1 MIKIGPNA
9 VEVPERLA
17 ILALTFMRARSE
29 LTYTVEGSDDLITW
43 STITANPGTA
53 GETVTV
59 TDTAPTSTPKR
70 YIRLKVSR

>member
-17 ILALTFMRARSE
+17 ILALTFMRARGD
-29 LTYTVEGSDDLITW
+29 LTYTVQGSNDLVTW
-43 STITANPGTA
+43 SDLEVNPGTI
-53 GETVTV
+53 GEAVTV